1 LTLDARNEK
10 PTTIV
15 IFGASGDLTARK
27 LMPALFNQHRKR
39 RLPAN
44 TRVVGYA
51 RRPYTLAEF
60 QALMLEEV
68 TSFAGVPIDPAV
80 WYDFSSRLFYAR
92 GDLDTPADYAS
103 LHACLAEIE
112 GGPAN
117 RLYYLATAPE
127 FYPAIVT
134 HLCAAGMSEEQEN
147 DVWRRVIIEKP
158 FGHDQATARHLN
170 DIVHRAFR
178 ERQVYRIDHYLGKE
192 TAQNILF
199 FRFANS
205 IFEPIWNRNYI
216 DHVEITVAEAV
227 DVGHRA
233 GYYDQAGVLRDM
245 FQNHLLQLLALVA
258 MEPPVEFEATAVRNE
273 KMKVLS
279 ALQPIPLDRVADYT
293 VRAQYEHYRDERGVA
308 PDSQTPTYAALRLQV
323 DNWRWQGVPFYL
335 RSGKALKTKLSEV
348 VIQFRS
354 PPHVLF
360 NRMELNRMRPNVLV
374 LGIQPD
380 EGMRLTFET
389 KVPDSPQATRSV
401 DMEFNYS
408 SSFGD
413 DAIPEAYER
422 LLLDAILGDA
432 SLFIR
437 GDEIDRAWGLIDSI
451 LAGWA
456 SPHAPPL
463 VEYPRGSWGPAESKA
478 LLARDGRAW
487 REYINGKVS

>member
-1 LTLDARNEK
+1 MSSDTQHEK

-44 TRVVGYA
+44 TRIVGYA
-51 RRPYTLAEF
+51 RRPYSRADF
-60 QALMLEEV
+60 QALMLEAAS
-68 TSFAGVPIDPAV
+68 SFAGVPIDPAV
-80 WYDFSSRLFYAR
+80 WYDFSSRIFYAR
-92 GDLDTPADYAS
+92 GDLDTPNDYDALS
-103 LHACLAEIE
+103 VFLAGIE
-112 GGPAN
+112 NGPAN
-117 RLYYLATAPE
+117 RIYYLATAPE

-134 HLCAAGMSEEQEN
+134 HLCAAGMSEEN
-147 DVWRRVIIEKP
+147 DGWRRVIIEKP
-158 FGHDQATARHLN
+158 FGHDQATARDLN
-170 DIVHRAFR
+170 DIVHKAFR
-178 ERQVYRIDHYLGKE
+178 EHQVYRIDHYLGKE

-216 DHVEITVAEAV
+216 DHVQITVAESV

-233 GYYDQAGVLRDM
+233 GYYDQAGVMRDM

-258 MEPPVEFEATAVRNE
+258 MEPPIEFEATAVRNE

-279 ALQPIPLDRVADYT
+279 ALQPMALDKIASST
-293 VRAQYEHYRDERGVA
+293 VRAQYDGYAAAPGVA
-308 PDSQTPTYAALRLQV
+308 PESQTPTYAALRLQI

-360 NRMELNRMRPNVLV
+360 KGMELNRMNPNVLV
-374 LGIQPD
+374 LGIQPN

-401 DMEFNYS
+401 DMEFHYS
-408 SSFGD
+408 SSFGES
-413 DAIPEAYER
+413 AIPEAYER

-456 SPHAPPL
+456 SPFAPPL
-463 VEYPRGSWGPAESKA
+463 AQYPQGSWGPAESNA

-487 REYINGKVS
+487 REYINGKAS